1 MFNFTIMPQPVDKMV
16 QAISNN
22 TLETAL
28 HTEKGFYEYIAIGIS
43 LLAFLTAIITLYY
56 SIKTYRSQKQTEENT
71 NPTITK
77 QNQLEILYCIVDKII
92 DNIPKSIAIVVR
104 LSLSDNKAYVY
115 DGDIISQRI
124 PLADFHLEPFYGT
137 NKDFSQVNFIE
148 RSKFGKLSELKEAL
162 SQYNENLER
171 INLILKDK
179 RFSLSFKKDFFVS
192 SVLKKQI
199 KLLYEIVDTVDNVFR
214 DEFDIDIRDEIVKY
228 PHLKGLLLTCRD
240 ANTGL
245 KAEHIK
251 DEYLDII
258 NDCIAN
264 LDFEGLLEGYSF
276 SSKDEEEPWKCL
288 ALETLY
294 YLSDVNSN
302 FKILMIPY
310 E

>member
-1 MFNFTIMPQPVDKMV
+1 M
-16 QAISNN
+16 
-22 TLETAL
+22 
-28 HTEKGFYEYIAIGIS
+28 
-43 LLAFLTAIITLYY
+43 
-56 SIKTYRSQKQTEENT
+56 
-71 NPTITK
+71 
-77 QNQLEILYCIVDKII
+77 
-92 DNIPKSIAIVVR
+92 
-104 LSLSDNKAYVY
+104 
-115 DGDIISQRI
+115 
-124 PLADFHLEPFYGT
+124 
-137 NKDFSQVNFIE
+137 
-148 RSKFGKLSELKEAL
+148 
-162 SQYNENLER
+162 
-171 INLILKDK
+171 
-179 RFSLSFKKDFFVS
+179 
-192 SVLKKQI
+192 
-199 KLLYEIVDTVDNVFR
+199 YEIVNTVDNVFR

>member
-1 MFNFTIMPQPVDKMV
+1 MFNFTTMPQPVDKMV

-171 INLILKDK
+171 INLIVTIQ
-179 RFSLSFKKDFFVS
+179 R
-192 SVLKKQI
+192 
-199 KLLYEIVDTVDNVFR
+199 
-214 DEFDIDIRDEIVKY
+214 
-228 PHLKGLLLTCRD
+228 
-240 ANTGL
+240 
-245 KAEHIK
+245 
-251 DEYLDII
+251 
-258 NDCIAN
+258 
-264 LDFEGLLEGYSF
+264 
-276 SSKDEEEPWKCL
+276 
-288 ALETLY
+288 
-294 YLSDVNSN
+294 
-302 FKILMIPY
+302 
-310 E
+310 